1 LALVSDGGASRLL
14 SGRALVCLALV
25 FAQVSFGAETK
36 TDAAA
41 VRKLL
46 ADASD
51 IGLPMGASAP
61 EIRLKDQNG
70 RERDRGSL
78 TGPNGLVLVFF
89 RSADW

>member
-1 LALVSDGGASRLL
+1 MALISDGAESRLL
-14 SGRALVCLALV
+14 SRRSLALLALV
-25 FAQVSFGAETK
+25 LAQVSFGAETK

-46 ADASD
+46 ADASA

-70 RERDRGSL
+70 RERDRASL

>member
-1 LALVSDGGASRLL
+1 MHPCRKIRLLVFLALPFTPL
-14 SGRALVCLALV
+14 S
-25 FAQVSFGAETK
+25 FAAQLEA
-36 TDAAA
+36 DAAA
-41 VRKLL
+41 VRRLL
-46 ADASD
+46 SDAANT
-51 IGLPMGASAP
+51 GLAAGVAAP